1 MFSASSTVLMA
12 TVLTLVTTASL
23 TALACSL
30 VFSATARG
38 LWLALVLLPLPERAW
53 PAQVRLSSPFPGRVN
68 PWLYWKPPAAPFSDS
83 RGALMPMAGSG
94 GPPGSSL
101 RAWGGVWV
109 HEQLGLPV
117 GR

>member
-1 MFSASSTVLMA
+1 MPPAQRASRGPGLTFRTTPEVMAMFSASSTVLMA

-38 LWLALVLLPLPERAW
+38 LWLSLVLLPLPARAW

-68 PWLYWKPPAAPFSDS
+68 PWLY
-83 RGALMPMAGSG
+83 
-94 GPPGSSL
+94 
-101 RAWGGVWV
+101 
-109 HEQLGLPV
+109 
-117 GR
+117 